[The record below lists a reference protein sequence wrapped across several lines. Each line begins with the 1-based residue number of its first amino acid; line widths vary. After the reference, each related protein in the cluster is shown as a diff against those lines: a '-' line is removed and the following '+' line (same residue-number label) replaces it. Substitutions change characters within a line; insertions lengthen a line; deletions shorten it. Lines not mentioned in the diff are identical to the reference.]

1 MSAGGKRRKQ
11 VRLATFENEPLAR
24 LAEQRLR
31 DQGIPCLSR
40 ALGGGPGLWG
50 SSFNIPH
57 EVLVY
62 GSDVTRARD
71 LLELPP
77 LEIAER
83 QAAGA
88 GEANPPLDR
97 RMLTAGVIIV
107 VLVIFLALRI

>member
-1 MSAGGKRRKQ
+1 MPFKGAGRRSGT
-11 VRLATFENEPLAR
+11 L
-24 LAEQRLR
+24 
-31 DQGIPCLSR
+31 
-40 ALGGGPGLWG
+40 G